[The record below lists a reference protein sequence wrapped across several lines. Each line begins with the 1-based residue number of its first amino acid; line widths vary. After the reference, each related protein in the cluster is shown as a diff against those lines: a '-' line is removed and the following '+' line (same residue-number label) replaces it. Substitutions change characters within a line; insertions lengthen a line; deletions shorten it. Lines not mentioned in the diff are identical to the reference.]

1 MIQVERLSSNLK
13 NQRDN
18 NSMKTKT
25 VLAAALVMLSL
36 LLVNQRASAQTET
49 PRYEVGVQFSSLSI
63 NEPNSSLYRTEPGF
77 GGRFTVNLTD
87 SFAVEAE
94 TDFYPNQSVFNS
106 AGTAGRAF
114 SGLFGAKIGKRY
126 NRFGIYGKARPGF
139 ISFSEGRISSVT
151 SFTPPTSV
159 AFTQPSRITH
169 GAVDLGGVLEF
180 YPSRHLVTRFDLGD
194 TIIRYRPQTF
204 NTLIGNFGGTPTI
217 QPIMIPGSTKNNF
230 QFNAGI
236 GYRF

>member
-1 MIQVERLSSNLK
+1 MK
-13 NQRDN
+13 N
-18 NSMKTKT
+18 NSISMMA
-25 VLAAALVMLSL
+25 VAALML
-36 LLVNQRASAQTET
+36 LLTAHAARAQTET

-94 TDFYPNQSVFNS
+94 TNFYPNQSVLGNT
-106 AGTAGRAF
+106 GTAGRAF

-139 ISFSEGRISSVT
+139 VSFSEGRISSVA
-151 SFTPPTSV
+151 SFTPSTSV
-159 AFTQPSRITH
+159 IFTPPGRITH
-169 GAVDLGGVLEF
+169 FATDIGSVLEF
-180 YPSRHLVTRFDLGD
+180 YPSRHIVTRFDLGD
-194 TIIRYRPQTF
+194 TIIRYRTQTF
-204 NTLIGNFGGTPTI
+204 DNLIGTFGNPPTI
-217 QPIMIPGSTKNNF
+217 QPVTIPGSTKNNF

>member
-1 MIQVERLSSNLK
+1 
-13 NQRDN
+13 
-18 NSMKTKT
+18 MKTKT
-25 VLAAALVMLSL
+25 FLTAIFIAFVLISTADAV
-36 LLVNQRASAQTET
+36 RAQTET

-87 SFAVEAE
+87 YLAVEAE
-94 TDFYPNQSVFNS
+94 TNFYPNQSVFRAANT
-106 AGTAGRAF
+106 GGRAF

-126 NRFGIYGKARPGF
+126 NRFGVYGKVRPGF
-139 ISFSEGRISSVT
+139 VSFSEGRIPSVT
-151 SFTPPTSV
+151 SFTPPTDV
-159 AFTQPSRITH
+159 IVTQPSRITH
-169 GAVDLGGVLEF
+169 FATDVGGVLEF
-180 YPSRHLVTRFDLGD
+180 YPSRHIVTRFDLGD

-204 NTLIGNFGGTPTI
+204 NSFFGLFAGPPTI
-217 QPIMIPGSTKNNF
+217 QSITIPGSTKNNF